1 MSFSGVRRYVLTS
14 SVAVAMLAGCG
25 GSQPP
30 IGAPGPIP
38 QRPGVAT
45 RADRISWMLPEA
57 KYDDLLYA
65 SVQTS
70 CCVKY
75 SADVF
80 VFSYPSGKLVGKLSV
95 TQDTMFG
102 LCSDEQ
108 GDVFV
113 TGFNTNTT
121 GEGSYVYEYRHGGT
135 KPIAKLQD
143 PLAADACSVDPL
155 TGNLA
160 VAGWTGN
167 QAASL
172 VIYSQTDGTYTGKYT
187 SYYDSE
193 IRWVRWCAYDTSGN
207 LYVDGENGSGGVRL
221 AVLHNGQFSNI
232 DLNRS
237 NFAPYSLQ
245 WDKDGDLVVADYEGS
260 IGPETLLEVQMDGTK
275 ATIVGTT
282 ILKDAGHS
290 WGSDSQFAVK
300 DLRVIGG
307 GYPGDHL
314 LAWRLHK
321 GGHPVQRIASTPVG
335 WWYGVT
341 FSLHRRQTGQ

>member
-1 MSFSGVRRYVLTS
+1 
-14 SVAVAMLAGCG
+14 MLAGCS

-30 IGAPGPIP
+30 VSAPGTMP
-38 QRPGVAT
+38 QTSAFAT
-45 RADRISWMLPEA
+45 HAARGKSWMLPEA
-57 KYDDLLYA
+57 KHDDLLYA

-70 CCVKY
+70 CCAKY

-80 VFSYPSGKLVGKLSV
+80 VFSYPSGKPVGELGV
-95 TQDTMFG
+95 TADTMFG

-113 TGFNTNTT
+113 TGFNTYTT
-121 GEGSYVYEYRHGGT
+121 GGSSYVYEYRHGGT
-135 KPIAKLQD
+135 KPIAKLLD
-143 PLAADACSVDPL
+143 PLAADACSVDPV

-172 VIYSQTDGTYTGKYT
+172 VIYSQTGGKYT
-187 SYYDSE
+187 GSYTPYYDSA

-207 LYVDGENGSGGVRL
+207 LYLDGENGSGLVRL
-221 AVLHNGQFSNI
+221 AVLHDGEFSAI

-237 NFAPYSLQ
+237 DFAPYSLQ
-245 WDKDGDLVVADYEGS
+245 WADDGDLVIAGYEGT

-282 ILKDAGHS
+282 ILKDAGHK
-290 WGSDSQFAVK
+290 WGDDSQISIK
-300 DLRVIGG
+300 GLRIVGG

-314 LAWRLHK
+314 MAWRLHK
-321 GGHPVQRIASTPVG
+321 GGHPDQRIAQTPDG
-335 WWYGVT
+335 WWYGVA
-341 FSLHRRQTGQ
+341 FSLHRGRNGQ